1 MMGIEG
7 INPPPSPSWQSAKHH
22 KIRSTAVGNQ
32 PLGNQP
38 KNQKGNQPS
47 FKSTSLRS
55 AISRVRIEAVSMT
68 LLIKLT

>member
-38 KNQKGNQPS
+38 KNQK
-47 FKSTSLRS
+47 
-55 AISRVRIEAVSMT
+55 AISHLSNPLHRGRQSAV
-68 LLIKLT
+68 